1 VFTVHVTLHYEIRDA
16 PLIDRLWKL
25 YERGFQETADHA
37 VYRIMLFRS
46 EFEQEMRSSATR
58 KWLVWDDTAPVGIA
72 AVATDLASSSFWI
85 NPRFIARRY
94 PEQFAA
100 GHVHY
105 TLFLVVDPEYRSTRA
120 ASLLMRKGM
129 AMEAREGVVLIFDVG
144 DANQTEDAGGL
155 AAFAARSGGGLDEL
169 DLIETQRYYG
179 LHLGDSKLHARE
191 PLASVGN

>member
-1 VFTVHVTLHYEIRDA
+1 MFTVHVTLHYEIRDA
-16 PLIDRLWKL
+16 PLIDRLWNL
-25 YERGFQETADHA
+25 YERGFQETADRA
-37 VYRIMLFRS
+37 VYRVMLFRS
-46 EFEQEMRSSATR
+46 EFEQEMRASATR
-58 KWLVWDDTAPVGIA
+58 KWLVWDDTTPVGIA

-100 GHVHY
+100 GHVQY
-105 TLFLVVDPEYRSTRA
+105 TLFLVVEPEYRSTRDE
-120 ASLLMRKGM
+120 SLLMRKGM

-179 LHLGDSKLHARE
+179 LHLGDSKAVAAR
-191 PLASVGN
+191 PLASVGH